1 MKYEKLENRGER
13 FMKVVAIV
21 GSLRK
26 ESFNMQL
33 VKTIEKRYSH
43 FFEVEIAEIGNLPYF
58 NEDDEKTPP
67 EVVQNFKKMIT
78 EADAVLIST
87 PEFNWS
93 ISGVLKNALEWL
105 SRVDKVI
112 AGKLVLPMGVSQGAL
127 GTVRAQLH
135 LRQVLGS
142 IQANTMPP
150 AGNEI
155 FIGSA
160 GQKFRDGELVDEVT
174 LEFLDQV
181 VDKFVTFVKEQ
192 EAK

>member
-1 MKYEKLENRGER
+1 
-13 FMKVVAIV
+13 MKVVAIV

-26 ESFNMQL
+26 ESLNMQL

-43 FFEVEIAEIGNLPYF
+43 LFEVEIAEIGDLPFF
-58 NEDDEKTPP
+58 NEDNEKTPP
-67 EVVQNFKKMIT
+67 EVVQNYKKMIT

-112 AGKLVLPMGVSQGAL
+112 AGKPILPMGVSQGAL

-142 IQANTMPP
+142 IQATTMPP

-160 GQKFRDGELVDEVT
+160 GQKFQDGELTDEAT
-174 LEFLDQV
+174 LEFLDKV
-181 VDKFVTFVKEQ
+181 VDKFVTFVNEQ

>member
-1 MKYEKLENRGER
+1 MR
-13 FMKVVAIV
+13 VVAIV

-26 ESFNMQL
+26 DSFNMQL
-33 VKTIEKRYSH
+33 VKTIEMRYSH
-43 FFEVEIAEIGNLPYF
+43 FFEVEIADIGNLPFF
-58 NEDDEKTPP
+58 NEDEEKAPP
-67 EVVQNFKKMIT
+67 EVVRKYKKMIA

-93 ISGVLKNALEWL
+93 ISGVLKSALEWL

-112 AGKLVLPMGVSQGAL
+112 AGKPVLPMGVSQGAL

-135 LRQVLGS
+135 LRQILSS
-142 IQANTMPP
+142 IQAITLPP

-160 GQKFRDGELVDEVT
+160 GQKFQDGQLIDEAT
-174 LEFLDQV
+174 LKFLDLV

-192 EAK
+192 DMK

>member
-1 MKYEKLENRGER
+1 MKI
-13 FMKVVAIV
+13 VAIV

-26 ESFNMQL
+26 DSLNMQL

-43 FFEVEIAEIGNLPYF
+43 LFEVEIADIGNLPYF
-58 NEDDEKTPP
+58 NEDDEKTPS

-105 SRVDKVI
+105 SRVDKVRL
-112 AGKLVLPMGVSQGAL
+112 AGKPVLPMGVSQGAL

-135 LRQVLGS
+135 LRQVLMS
-142 IQANTMPP
+142 IQATTMPP

-160 GQKFRDGELVDEVT
+160 GQKFQDGELTDETT
-174 LEFLDQV
+174 LKFLDQV
-181 VDKFVTFVKEQ
+181 VDKFVTFVKE
-192 EAK
+192 

>member
-1 MKYEKLENRGER
+1 MKSVKIEGER
-13 FMKVVAIV
+13 LMKVVAIV

-26 ESFNMQL
+26 DSFNMQV

-43 FFEVEIAEIGNLPYF
+43 LFEVEIAEIGNLPYF

-67 EVVQNFKKMIT
+67 EVVQNFKKMIA

-112 AGKLVLPMGVSQGAL
+112 AGKPVLPMGVSQGAL

-142 IQANTMPP
+142 IQATTLPP

-160 GQKFRDGELVDEVT
+160 GQKFQDGRLTDEAT
-174 LEFLDQV
+174 LMFLDQV
-181 VDKFVTFVKEQ
+181 VDKFVTFVKEH

>member
-1 MKYEKLENRGER
+1 MKI
-13 FMKVVAIV
+13 VAIV

-26 ESFNMQL
+26 DSFNLQL

-43 FFEVEIAEIGNLPYF
+43 LFEVEIADIGSLPFF
-58 NEDDEKTPP
+58 NEDEEKAPS
-67 EVVQNFKKMIT
+67 EVVKNYKKMIA

-105 SRVDKVI
+105 SRVDKPI
-112 AGKLVLPMGVSQGAL
+112 AGKPVLPMGVSQGAL

-160 GQKFRDGELVDEVT
+160 RQKFQDSELTDEAT
-174 LEFLDQV
+174 LKFLDQV
-181 VDKFVTFVKEQ
+181 VDRFVAFVKEQ

>member
-1 MKYEKLENRGER
+1 
-13 FMKVVAIV
+13 MKVVAIV

-26 ESFNMQL
+26 DSFNMQV

-43 FFEVEIAEIGNLPYF
+43 LFEVEIAEIGNLPYF
-58 NEDDEKTPP
+58 NEDDEKTPS
-67 EVVQNFKKMIT
+67 EVVQNFKKMIA

-112 AGKLVLPMGVSQGAL
+112 AGKPVLPMGVSQGAL

-142 IQANTMPP
+142 IQATTLPP

-160 GQKFRDGELVDEVT
+160 GQKFQDGRLTDEAT
-174 LEFLDQV
+174 LMFLDQV
-181 VDKFVTFVKEQ
+181 VDKFVTFVKEHG
-192 EAK
+192 AK

>member
-1 MKYEKLENRGER
+1 MKSVKIEGER
-13 FMKVVAIV
+13 LMKVVAIV

-26 ESFNMQL
+26 YSFNMQV

-43 FFEVEIAEIGNLPYF
+43 LFEVEIAEIGNLPYF

-67 EVVQNFKKMIT
+67 EVVQNFKKMIA

-112 AGKLVLPMGVSQGAL
+112 AGKPVLPMGVSQGAL

-142 IQANTMPP
+142 IQATTLPP

-160 GQKFRDGELVDEVT
+160 GQKFQDGRLTDEAT
-174 LEFLDQV
+174 LMFLDQV
-181 VDKFVTFVKEQ
+181 VDKFVTFVKEH

>member
-1 MKYEKLENRGER
+1 MKSVKIEGER
-13 FMKVVAIV
+13 LMKVVAIV

-26 ESFNMQL
+26 DSFNMQV

-43 FFEVEIAEIGNLPYF
+43 LFEVEIAEIGNLPYF
-58 NEDDEKTPP
+58 NEDDEKTPS
-67 EVVQNFKKMIT
+67 EVVQNFKKMIA

-112 AGKLVLPMGVSQGAL
+112 AGKPVLPMGVSQGAL

-142 IQANTMPP
+142 IQATTLPP

-160 GQKFRDGELVDEVT
+160 GQKFQDGRLTDEAT
-174 LEFLDQV
+174 LMFLDQV
-181 VDKFVTFVKEQ
+181 VDKFVTFVKEHG
-192 EAK
+192 AK